1 MWHWGSRDTGLYLEV
16 NTPGQRVA
24 LPIPQAELPVMATSE
39 EAVLEGM
46 CAQSPELVC
55 VALQQS
61 ICCHLCPAPTALP
74 ASSLSP
80 WPPNL
85 DHRGESLGQIS
96 PQQCILR
103 GSHQQLRAQP
113 LSNGPHSPKVFR
125 NLEWWQKVRGPLAL
139 RRPPPS
145 LNPVQ
150 PSPQSPGGPPTQ
162 APTVPAGG
170 PAHHHSARS
179 HPAGDTGRKWNLR
192 EHGPGPQ
199 SRRSLLAKSWVG

>member
-1 MWHWGSRDTGLYLEV
+1 MWHWGSRDTGLYLEI

-46 CAQSPELVC
+46 CAQSPELVS

-80 WPPNL
+80 WPSNL
-85 DHRGESLGQIS
+85 DHRGESLDQIS

-145 LNPVQ
+145 LPQ
-150 PSPQSPGGPPTQ
+150 PSPALTSVSWRAT
-162 APTVPAGG
+162 
-170 PAHHHSARS
+170 
-179 HPAGDTGRKWNLR
+179 N
-192 EHGPGPQ
+192 PGPHCT
-199 SRRSLLAKSWVG
+199 SRRSRPPPLSTVPSRRRHRAKMEPS